1 MVPKKGALNIGRIL
15 TVAKFSILGFLV
27 LSQAG
32 LKVSAAQK
40 QTMPDMLITIE
51 LRNVLLRDA
60 LNKIGDVAHLSFVY
74 VSNKALD
81 QNKVSIT
88 AHRQKVGKVLDQ
100 LLRPYSLSYT
110 VVDSR
115 IVVWNAAGKAGH
127 TAPAP
132 GRQPAAVLNN
142 GTN

>member
-1 MVPKKGALNIGRIL
+1 MVPKKGAFNIGRIL
-15 TVAKFSILGFLV
+15 TVAKFSILGFFV
-27 LSQAG
+27 LSQTG
-32 LKVSAAQK
+32 LKVSGAPRQN
-40 QTMPDMLITIE
+40 MPDMLITIE

-110 VVDSR
+110 VVDNR
-115 IVVWNAAGKAGH
+115 IVVWNAAAKTGH
-127 TAPAP
+127 
-132 GRQPAAVLNN
+132 N
-142 GTN
+142 